1 MLAALIESPTISPP
15 RKRLTRA
22 DRAVLEMNGL
32 LEEDGVEL
40 IEGDLIEKMSKN
52 WPHTHALMVVMNWL
66 IKVFGGD
73 FVAPE
78 ASINVAPEDNP
89 TSEPEPD
96 LIVLK
101 SPSRDFLVG
110 STKPGPDDL
119 RLIVEIS
126 SATIRFDLTVKA
138 ALYDRAGIAD
148 YWVLDLNQKR
158 MGVHRNPQ
166 PGGYQSVVWYGE
178 HETISRLSAP
188 NTQFVVGSA
197 VE

>member
-32 LEEDGVEL
+32 LDQDGVEL
-40 IEGDLIEKMSKN
+40 IEGDLIEKIPKN

-126 SATIRFDLTVKA
+126 SATIRFDLTVKT
-138 ALYDRAGIAD
+138 ALYARAGIAD

-166 PGGYQSVVWYGE
+166 LGGYQSVVWYGE
-178 HETISRLSAP
+178 HETISPLSAP
-188 NTQFVVGSA
+188 HAQFVVGSA

>member
-40 IEGDLIEKMSKN
+40 IEGDLIEKISKN

-126 SATIRFDLTVKA
+126 SATVRFDLTVKA
-138 ALYDRAGIAD
+138 ALYARAGIAE

-158 MGVHRNPQ
+158 MGVHRDPRI
-166 PGGYQSVVWYGE
+166 GEYQSVVWYGE
-178 HETISRLSAP
+178 KESVSPLAAP
-188 NTQFVVGSA
+188 DAQFSVA
-197 VE
+197 APFE